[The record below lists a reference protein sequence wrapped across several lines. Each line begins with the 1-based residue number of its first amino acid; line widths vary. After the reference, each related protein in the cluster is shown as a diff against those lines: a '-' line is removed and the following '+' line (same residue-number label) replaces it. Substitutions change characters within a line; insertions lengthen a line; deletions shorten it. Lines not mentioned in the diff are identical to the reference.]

1 KEFSMTFSELFSC
14 RESVESRVNQY
25 WTFWSVAVFAVCG
38 WLFSG
43 EQPKFS
49 PEEAWLIVLG
59 LAVFFAANLS
69 VIYSATKVSILLHD
83 EMCRQATSEDL
94 SDSFKSRFRDGKV
107 KFRLE
112 FTVVMH
118 VIVDVALFA
127 IILIQGVK

>member
-1 KEFSMTFSELFSC
+1 MTFSELFSC

-59 LAVFFAANLS
+59 LAVFF
-69 VIYSATKVSILLHD
+69 
-83 EMCRQATSEDL
+83 CRQPVGNIQRN
-94 SDSFKSRFRDGKV
+94 KNV
-107 KFRLE
+107 
-112 FTVVMH
+112 H
-118 VIVDVALFA
+118 IVT
-127 IILIQGVK
+127 